1 MNSQIDVQGSRQQQ
15 QLFGVIAPVLAHKAK
30 VTNFS
35 NVPQSKG
42 HNHNPAISN
51 VSNALCLERNSER
64 FSASNTSRNPIS
76 SIQQLIRHVHLAFG
90 KQITAG
96 VWCKISSESAALVIF
111 STKMLGN
118 QNAGWDTKPWNYCWY
133 LQIWAGLPLQE
144 RWRHSL
150 GLWMPERVKLRYPER
165 KRRNQSEPVLHCHVV
180 LVGKVLNSPQP
191 CSPAPWRSR
200 DFRGAPSLS
209 FQADSH
215 HFNRPWLVLLVFS
228 SGSIK

>member
-15 QLFGVIAPVLAHKAK
+15 QLFGVTAPVLAHKAK
-30 VTNFS
+30 VTNFI

-42 HNHNPAISN
+42 HKHDPEISS

-76 SIQQLIRHVHLAFG
+76 SIQQLIRHVQLAFG

-118 QNAGWDTKPWNYCWY
+118 QNAGWDTSHETTADISRFGLGFPCRRDGG
-133 LQIWAGLPLQE
+133 ITWA
-144 RWRHSL
+144 
-150 GLWMPERVKLRYPER
+150 
-165 KRRNQSEPVLHCHVV
+165 
-180 LVGKVLNSPQP
+180 
-191 CSPAPWRSR
+191 
-200 DFRGAPSLS
+200 
-209 FQADSH
+209 
-215 HFNRPWLVLLVFS
+215 
-228 SGSIK
+228 SGCQKG